1 MDKDLEKVGRRGQG
15 CMGGT
20 AKCHTLAW
28 CAWIPRGRQTQ
39 LATRLP
45 SCTMQM
51 THCAGGGSHSARST
65 QVQCDLAKCAGRRS
79 QKLEVHFNCMFE
91 AWMAFSRGPR
101 NCTGPWDPSTV
112 LYPLLHR
119 PSYRDRSN
127 RNPVIHKQEHQ
138 TNNQLCSMWI

>member
-28 CAWIPRGRQTQ
+28 CAWIPRGHQTQ
-39 LATRLP
+39 LATHLP

-51 THCAGGGSHSARST
+51 THCAGGGSHSAQST

-91 AWMAFSRGPR
+91 AWMVFSRGPR
-101 NCTGPWDPSTV
+101 NCMGPGDGIHLQSCI
-112 LYPLLHR
+112 HCCI
-119 PSYRDRSN
+119 
-127 RNPVIHKQEHQ
+127 NPPTEIGATE
-138 TNNQLCSMWI
+138 TL